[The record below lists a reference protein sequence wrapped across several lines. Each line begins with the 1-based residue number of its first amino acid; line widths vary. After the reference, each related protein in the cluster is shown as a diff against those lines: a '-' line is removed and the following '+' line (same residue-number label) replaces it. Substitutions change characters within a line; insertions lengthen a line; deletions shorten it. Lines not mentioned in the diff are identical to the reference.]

1 MTGSVEILVLSYDYT
16 LSQVNDEVCF
26 FHFLAVTVLL
36 GVSRGSFSALGVD
49 KTPLIIRGDCYLI

>member
-16 LSQVNDEVCF
+16 LSQVNSKVCF
-26 FHFLAVTVLL
+26 VHSVAVTVLL

-49 KTPLIIRGDCYLI
+49 KTPLIIRDDFYLI